1 MPGGSQGHTVYRNVV
16 RSTQNQEAPFQE
28 AGNISRPLRT
38 LPPGTAF
45 CWPRPWRTQRTD
57 IAKGVW
63 QSPYL
68 FWARQTQGQPGDDRT
83 CWKLFWTWTQAN
95 IIKEP
100 INEVQKMLKPT
111 IWKLR
116 GVKWTKN
123 LVNHCGPERADQEL
137 GKGGRETLGR
147 TYGRRPWRPRR
158 LRLHA
163 GICLPP
169 PRTSVSITCLPRP
182 AVAFSMGASGGFR
195 DKREAL
201 GGPEALL
208 FTPPAAG
215 RALSGC
221 AHERLLVQLPLQ
233 AIGVRVRVRV

>member
-1 MPGGSQGHTVYRNVV
+1 
-16 RSTQNQEAPFQE
+16 
-28 AGNISRPLRT
+28 
-38 LPPGTAF
+38 
-45 CWPRPWRTQRTD
+45 
-57 IAKGVW
+57 
-63 QSPYL
+63 
-68 FWARQTQGQPGDDRT
+68 
-83 CWKLFWTWTQAN
+83 
-95 IIKEP
+95 
-100 INEVQKMLKPT
+100 MLKPT

-233 AIGVRVRVRV
+233 APWAGLRPWPSSLSYSGGPPPPAGRWICKGGKGCLASGR